1 MKLNLNI
8 FNSRL
13 FSTRR
18 RTIVIIIG
26 LALAAL
32 SVYYTWTVSAEM
44 RHEDELAIKQL
55 RDSEHNAVE
64 MWEDILRSTRSSG
77 YIFYNTELLNKLAE
91 HTTVPIVIADDNLR
105 PLVSNLPVEVISDP
119 ERLRAEI
126 MEMSRHN
133 KPVVVS
139 YHFPPETFTIYYG
152 MTDYSSLVSSAHS
165 DALAFFPYVQL
176 IIIIVFAI
184 FAYIAF
190 MSTKQNEQN
199 RVWVGLAKETAHQLG
214 TPTSSLLGWIE
225 YLRSQPVDQMAVEE
239 MAKDLVHLN
248 KIVDRFSKIGS
259 ETQLTMMN
267 INEVV
272 GDTVLYFR
280 RRVPRNVQLTY
291 NGLAMAPIE
300 APINAALFEW
310 VVENLMKN
318 SLDALQGQ
326 GSIEVLVGEN
336 DESVFVEVSDTGKG
350 IPKSNWIRIFEPGFT
365 TKTRGWGLGLSLS
378 RRIIEEYH
386 KGKIAVTRSEIGKGT
401 TIRVTLNRNF
411 NE

>member
-1 MKLNLNI
+1 MKLNLSI
-8 FNSRL
+8 LNSK
-13 FSTRR
+13 FISTRR
-18 RTIVIIIG
+18 RAIVIIIG

-32 SVYYTWTVSAEM
+32 SVFYTWTISQEM

-91 HTTVPIVIADDNLR
+91 HTTVPIVIADDTLR
-105 PLVSNLPVEVISDP
+105 PLVANLPVEILSDP
-119 ERLRAEI
+119 QRLRDEI

-152 MTDYSSLVSSAHS
+152 MTDYSTLVSSAHS
-165 DALAFFPYVQL
+165 EALSFFPYVQL
-176 IIIIVFAI
+176 IIIVIFAI

-259 ETQLTMMN
+259 ETQLSMMN

-336 DESVFVEVSDTGKG
+336 DNSVFVEVSDTGKG
-350 IPKSNWIRIFEPGFT
+350 IPKSNWTRIFEPGFT

-401 TIRVTLNRNF
+401 SIRVTLNRHI

>member
-1 MKLNLNI
+1 MKLNLSI
-8 FNSRL
+8 LNSK
-13 FSTRR
+13 FISTRR
-18 RTIVIIIG
+18 RAIVIIIG

-32 SVYYTWTVSAEM
+32 SVFYTWTISQEM

-91 HTTVPIVIADDNLR
+91 HTTVPIVIADDKLR
-105 PLVSNLPVEVISDP
+105 PLVSNLPVEILSDP
-119 ERLRAEI
+119 QRLRDEI

-152 MTDYSSLVSSAHS
+152 MTDYSTLVSSAHS
-165 DALAFFPYVQL
+165 EALSFFPYVQL
-176 IIIIVFAI
+176 IIIVIFAI

-259 ETQLTMMN
+259 ETQLSMMN

-336 DESVFVEVSDTGKG
+336 DNSVFVEVSDTGKG
-350 IPKSNWIRIFEPGFT
+350 IPKSNWTRIFEPGFT

-401 TIRVTLNRNF
+401 TIRVTLNRHI